1 MISNWKKNP
10 LETNKNE
17 YCTIYTL
24 LFDVDVI
31 LNDLE
36 IWNFPKG
43 FAVAWSE
50 LLASIECIHNKSN
63 A

>member
-24 LFDVDVI
+24 LFDVDDMSS
-31 LNDLE
+31 LTTSKSE
-36 IWNFPKG
+36 IFQK
-43 FAVAWSE
+43 VS
-50 LLASIECIHNKSN
+50 L
-63 A
+63 

>member
-1 MISNWKKNP
+1 MQEEQLQFISPLAYITYCPAFIICNKFLIEKKNP

-36 IWNFPKG
+36 I
-43 FAVAWSE
+43 
-50 LLASIECIHNKSN
+50 
-63 A
+63 